1 MATARKNPGR
11 IPPSLDVPLLTDV
24 VEGAD
29 APGGS
34 PVPAPAAF
42 LDEAALNAM
51 LTERIAALADRL
63 LQDAAEQFETLLIDR
78 VREKLKEEIPA
89 LIAVA
94 LRENRKE

>member
-1 MATARKNPGR
+1 MTTARKNTGR
-11 IPPSLDVPLLTDV
+11 IPPSLDVPLLTEV

-29 APGGS
+29 EPAGS
-34 PVPAPAAF
+34 SAPAPVAA
-42 LDEAALNAM
+42 LDEAALNTI
-51 LTERIAALADRL
+51 LTERITALTDRL
-63 LQDAAEQFETLLIDR
+63 LQDAAGQFETLLIDR